1 MKMTDYRKLCIELF
15 GTDDVDKLKAIA
27 YKKHSGKKNKLSDID
42 IEEAFVMQQQGKTV
56 ETIANHF
63 GVSRQTMSKYLNKDY
78 PGYTLRLDFMHK
90 RKICTKIYVDFENE
104 KIRITN
110 SVSNPIYTAFGVI
123 ENPTWED
130 FQDFLAERCFPEDR
144 FMAKTILKQL
154 DISSGY
160 DPLEIIR
167 KTQGRMAEDNQYIK
181 ITTIK

>member
-130 FQDFLAERCFPEDR
+130 FQDFFLSVVFQRTGLWQKLSLNSLVYQVV
-144 FMAKTILKQL
+144 MTLLKSLEKLKGEWQRI
-154 DISSGY
+154 ISISK
-160 DPLEIIR
+160 LIR
-167 KTQGRMAEDNQYIK
+167 
-181 ITTIK
+181 